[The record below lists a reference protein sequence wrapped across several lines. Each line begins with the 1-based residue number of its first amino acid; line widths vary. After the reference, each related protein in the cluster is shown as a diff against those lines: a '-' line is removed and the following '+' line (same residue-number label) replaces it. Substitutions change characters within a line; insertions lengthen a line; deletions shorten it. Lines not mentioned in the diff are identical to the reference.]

1 MTRAAAAG
9 LAEVLPAGVTKLL
22 NWRHNLGQ
30 GATVKLLDVESL
42 RGANAT
48 ATGKALQLAVD
59 WATELSLDFG
69 CLEVFEVAGGASS
82 LRVLEVNS
90 GLMMEFMA
98 RSLDGGY
105 ELARRV
111 YRRAFELMFA

>member
-1 MTRAAAAG
+1 MGDESAAAG
-9 LAEVLPAGVTKLL
+9 LAEVLPAGVTRLL

-30 GATVKLLDVESL
+30 GATVKLLEVESL
-42 RGANAT
+42 MGAKMT
-48 ATGKALQLAVD
+48 AAGKSLQLALDSAKALNLAFGSVD
-59 WATELSLDFG
+59 
-69 CLEVFEVAGGASS
+69 VIEVAGGGP
-82 LRVLEVNS
+82 RILEVNS